1 MVAGIARRVS
11 RGAGTTS
18 KLQSSNIAYAAR
30 VVVAPARNEAAAAAG
45 RRSTLG
51 TGPLCKNTID
61 VPRPRVFFLDQLPA
75 GRTVDAVQPA
85 SGGGGVFYLIVVA
98 AVNRSP
104 DERDAR
110 DTRAPGGLELH

>member
-1 MVAGIARRVS
+1 MQGVFLQISRTITNFSGII
-11 RGAGTTS
+11 
-18 KLQSSNIAYAAR
+18 Q
-30 VVVAPARNEAAAAAG
+30 
-45 RRSTLG
+45 
-51 TGPLCKNTID
+51 GPLCKNTID

-110 DTRAPGGLELH
+110 DTRGVRLD